1 MIITKTFTSS
11 SNPAL
16 TYSTVLDDA
25 TGETSCNCPGWTFA
39 KPNKPRECKHT
50 KLVLKEAGL
59 APPSVPP
66 VRFAG
71 SMGLPVP
78 AALDPAPLAS
88 AVPAAP
94 VSVGADVQPMLASA
108 MPEGK
113 TIMDYAGPDW
123 VMEEKIDGHRL
134 LVTVT
139 NDAVTARTRPSASHD
154 SNDRQLPPHIVA
166 AALTLMP
173 GIYDAEL
180 YLPGGKATD
189 VARIDNRDKLKL
201 AIFDVIEMT
210 GTLLIGKTYRE
221 RESYLMDSIELAD
234 SVSLHRVAP
243 GPVSK
248 VAVGAI
254 WARGGEGAILKHVN
268 SPYVSG
274 ARSEWWIKVKK
285 IESAKLTITG
295 FKEGKLGP
303 HSICVLK
310 TDDGTETTVKVLNN
324 DTLADIAKDPNK
336 YIGSSLVIE
345 HQGSTKNGV
354 YRHPMWDHVIFKA

>member
-1 MIITKTFTSS
+1 MIITRTFTSS
-11 SNPAL
+11 SNPSL
-16 TYSTVLDDA
+16 TYNTVLDDA

-39 KPNKPRECKHT
+39 KLGKPRECKHT
-50 KLVLKEAGL
+50 KLILKEAGL
-59 APPSVPP
+59 APPSVPAVVP
-66 VRFAG
+66 A
-71 SMGLPVP
+71 GLPVP
-78 AALDPAPLAS
+78 AALDPIPVTTTAA
-88 AVPAAP
+88 PAAP
-94 VSVGADVQPMLASA
+94 VSVGAEVQPMLASA
-108 MPEGK
+108 MPVGK
-113 TIMDYAGPDW
+113 SIMDYVGPDW
-123 VMEEKIDGHRL
+123 VLEEKIDGHRL

-139 NDAVTARTRPSASHD
+139 NDTVTARTRPSASHE

-210 GTLLIGKTYRE
+210 GTLLVARTYKE

-234 SVSLHRVAP
+234 TSSLHRVAP

-248 VAVGAI
+248 EAVEAI

-268 SPYVSG
+268 SPYTSG

-285 IESAKLTITG
+285 IESAKLMITG

-303 HSICVLK
+303 HSICVLM
-310 TDDGTETTVKVLNN
+310 TAGAVETTVKVLDNA
-324 DTLADIAKDPNK
+324 TLADIAKDPTK
-336 YIGSSLVIE
+336 YIGSTLVIE
-345 HQGSTKNGV
+345 HQGITKNGA